1 MSEPV
6 GGKPAAWVSAA
17 SEPTAPRGSVSEAS
31 APSALEP
38 SAERP
43 LSGSSTEGAPGPS
56 ARQAPLGRLLRSEVR
71 WVLRR
76 PRTLVMLGLFALM
89 PVTIAIGVVASGR
102 TGGLIGTVLG
112 NGLVLPV
119 VTLIL
124 ALALLLPL
132 AVGMAAADALAGEA
146 SAGTLRGLLVAPV
159 SRLRLVGMKA
169 FGVLVVA
176 TVATVVIAVVGAL
189 AGLVLVGGS
198 GHLVTLSGTTVGAG
212 DALGRITLVVV
223 WTVGQLAAI
232 GAVALAIS
240 AWTEHPLV
248 VLASVLGMVI
258 VFGVVSAIPALDW
271 LGPYLLTSGWT
282 AGADVLR
289 DPMPWHDL
297 VQSSLRALCY
307 IALGGGLT
315 SYRLLRRDV

>member
-1 MSEPV
+1 MNAARDSRESVVV
-6 GGKPAAWVSAA
+6 GVRSP
-17 SEPTAPRGSVSEAS
+17 ETT
-31 APSALEP
+31 
-38 SAERP
+38 
-43 LSGSSTEGAPGPS
+43 LS
-56 ARQAPLGRLLRSEVR
+56 RAPLGRLLRSEVR

-102 TGGLIGTVLG
+102 AGGLVGNVVG

-146 SAGTLRGLLVAPV
+146 AAGTLRGLLLAPV
-159 SRLRLVGMKA
+159 SRLRLVVMKA
-169 FGVLVVA
+169 FGVLAVA
-176 TVATVVIAVVGAL
+176 ALATAVIAVVGVL
-189 AGLVLVGGS
+189 AGIVVVGGT
-198 GHLVTLSGTTVGAG
+198 GHLVTLSGTTVGVG
-212 DALGRITLVVV
+212 DAAGRVALISL
-223 WTVGQLAAI
+223 WTIGQLAAI

-258 VFGVVSAIPALDW
+258 VFGVLSTIPSLDW
-271 LGPYLLTSGWT
+271 LQPYLLTSGWT

-289 DPMPWHDL
+289 DPMPTHGL

-307 IALGGGLT
+307 LALGGGLT
-315 SYRLLRRDV
+315 AYRMLRRDA

>member
-1 MSEPV
+1 VSEP
-6 GGKPAAWVSAA
+6 GGRKPAAWVS
-17 SEPTAPRGSVSEAS
+17 EPSAPRGSVSEAS
-31 APSALEP
+31 APSAPEP
-38 SAERP
+38 SAERAP
-43 LSGSSTEGAPGPS
+43 SGSSTEGAPGPS
-56 ARQAPLGRLLRSEVR
+56 ARHAPLGRLLRSEVR

-102 TGGLIGTVLG
+102 TGGGLIGTVLG

-176 TVATVVIAVVGAL
+176 TLATVVIAVVGAL
-189 AGLVLVGGS
+189 AGLVLVGG
-198 GHLVTLSGTTVGAG
+198 GGQLVTLSGTTVGAV
-212 DALGRITLVVV
+212 DALGRIALVVV

-258 VFGVVSAIPALDW
+258 VFGVLSAIPALDW
-271 LGPYLLTSGWT
+271 LRPYLLTSGWT

-307 IALGGGLT
+307 VALGGGLT
-315 SYRLLRRDV
+315 SYRLLRRDA